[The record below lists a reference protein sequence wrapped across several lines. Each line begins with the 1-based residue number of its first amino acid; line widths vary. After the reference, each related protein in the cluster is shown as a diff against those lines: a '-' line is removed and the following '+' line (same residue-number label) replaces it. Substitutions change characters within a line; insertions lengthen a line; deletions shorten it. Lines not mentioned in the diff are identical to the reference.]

1 MSVEVILS
9 VDDAANVVATCDG
22 ALLGAPV
29 ALASLPA
36 LTATSNPYFYDPRG
50 LGARLYAALGGD
62 ALRAR
67 LDATQP
73 RVLYLDAD
81 ERAAALP
88 WEYAYMGDD
97 FLALHYGMLR
107 RVTSRRPL
115 APAAGGPLHFLA
127 LAADPLVDATG
138 SAVTQRLAVEQE
150 FAHIQSVL
158 RESDAAVR
166 ARRVPPTTRRLRQ
179 ALMRGPAVLHLSC
192 HGSVE
197 TMVVGGGTQ
206 PMAVLMLED
215 PNGAP
220 DLLRG
225 DRLLDMAPAGVL
237 RLVVFSACQSA
248 LGANGDAAA
257 ADGETPVA
265 ADYANLARA
274 LVAAGTPAAVGMQ
287 GNFPDRLSDE
297 FAGELYRFLLAGYG
311 LAEALRQARMALDR
325 APGALGLPVGYVAH
339 GVEARFA
346 LAPGRPEVT
355 SLAAGDGYTSLPAE
369 LMPPAFFVGRGAELH
384 RLARMVRLGQ
394 EDAGLEQAGADV
406 VTVVGSG
413 GIGKTTLAGA
423 FARRFGWRFPG
434 GVAGATLANLP
445 TLEPRTFLAELARR
459 VGGAPLETLAQLD
472 ATALADL
479 IGEQARRRQTLLL
492 VDNYESVLQALE
504 AADADGDGNGAAVSA
519 EVRANAAAIHRA
531 LANWAKQGVL
541 LLLTSRQ
548 HPAGVAGEV
557 VYPDPR
563 AQLDGVS
570 TAAGAELFFHHSTR
584 ARYDRRGHAA
594 LAQQVAAVTEG
605 HPLAIALLAGEFDVS
620 DAVTPAHF
628 LEHWD
633 AELAAAR
640 RQGMAGHHVRF
651 EVAFRRSFD
660 ALAPAAQTRL
670 VQLSR
675 FPAPFFAAM
684 AARLWEPAAADDE
697 AEAAAAQQ
705 LGDFVRRSLLKV
717 DNWLDGGDVP
727 ATWRF
732 DPATQRTVA
741 AQDVAADGDGAGMAA
756 AVNWLVNRLYGET
769 GSSTALAQLA
779 QQWLPALMGNAG
791 AQSEAGL
798 PWYAWQLAVIAGQFG
813 NYGEAEALLAMAEL
827 TARELHDDAA
837 LARVVHESAGRM
849 VTRGDLDRALGLY
862 EESLAIQEKLGDIR
876 GKSATLHEL
885 ANVYVTRGDLDRA
898 LGLYEESLAI
908 QEKLGDISGKSA
920 TLHELAYVYVT
931 RGDLDRAL
939 GLYEEILATDEKLGD
954 IRGKS
959 ATLAMM
965 ANVYVTRGDLDRALG
980 LYEESLAIQEKLGDI
995 SGMTTTL
1002 SMMANLRMNQSE
1014 WDGAEGL
1021 LTEALRLA
1029 NKLKYP
1035 SEIAFNT
1042 VKLGQVAQGR
1052 GDVSTAR
1059 VRYQEG
1065 LAIFQR
1071 LGMPEANQVRSMLAA
1086 LDGGGAAR
1094 PATPGQAL
1102 LALVRAAGETRR
1114 GRVPVPAVQQA
1125 LAQAAGDA
1133 NFPPA
1138 MQAFFGALGA
1148 ALAAQGA
1155 DAPAAFAAL
1164 SAAVAPLLAEVEE
1177 AAHVPLWEG
1186 LARFAGGSDQ
1196 PALAVAWQAQAVDRL
1211 RALPA
1216 GRQSQ
1221 EQLSILL
1228 FNHAG
1233 YLAAAGD
1240 LDAAVDALAEVVALD
1255 EAWGLPDLES
1265 DRQALHRMRRRAGEA
1280 DDDDGDAQALL
1291 AALAQQLEQLDP
1303 QQRAQLE
1310 EAMQR
1315 FAQFSPD
1322 EQAAMLANQARSA
1335 VDDEADG
1342 VVETVLQAHA
1352 AGTVAALLPR
1362 LDEAAAIYAEGEA
1375 PGSPYAELAAFV
1387 AAVAALLRG
1396 ETAPPVP
1403 AAHVGRFAAVRGRVG
1418 R

>member
-862 EESLAIQEKLGDIR
+862 EESLAIQEKLGDI
-876 GKSATLHEL
+876 
-885 ANVYVTRGDLDRA
+885 
-898 LGLYEESLAI
+898 
-908 QEKLGDISGKSA
+908 
-920 TLHELAYVYVT
+920 
-931 RGDLDRAL
+931 
-939 GLYEEILATDEKLGD
+939 
-954 IRGKS
+954 
-959 ATLAMM
+959 
-965 ANVYVTRGDLDRALG
+965 
-980 LYEESLAIQEKLGDI
+980 